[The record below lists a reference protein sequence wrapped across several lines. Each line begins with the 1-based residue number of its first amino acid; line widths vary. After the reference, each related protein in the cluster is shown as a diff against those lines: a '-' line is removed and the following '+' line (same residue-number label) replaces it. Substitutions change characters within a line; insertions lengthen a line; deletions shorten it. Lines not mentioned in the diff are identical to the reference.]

1 MRSVKEQYWR
11 YSLFVIILVL
21 GVVIFAE
28 LTPYIGGLL
37 GAMTLY
43 VLLRRQM
50 RYLTVRRRWRRSL
63 AAAVL
68 LGEAIVCFLIP
79 LSGIVWMFVDK
90 VQDFTLDPQSLIS
103 SIRHVSEQIRLRIG
117 YDLLQDSNISSMV
130 AVITRFG
137 QAFLQ
142 GIFSFG
148 VNIVMLLFV
157 LYFMLIGG
165 LRMEGYCREILP
177 FNRDVGSSVMRE
189 VHMIVRSN
197 AIGIPL
203 LAVVQGVVAFVGYL
217 VFNAPSPLFWG
228 VLTCFAT
235 IIPIF
240 GTALIWLPLA
250 GYMAL
255 TGDWGPAIGLLL
267 YGGLVVTH
275 VDNGVRFIMQKKM
288 ADTHPLV
295 TIFGVFIG
303 LSLFGFM
310 GVIFG
315 PLMLEMFVFCVNIFK
330 KKYLDG
336 TSYKQLFVP
345 EQDIQA

>member
-37 GAMTLY
+37 GAMTIY

-63 AAAVL
+63 AASVL
-68 LGEAIVCFLIP
+68 LVEAIVCFLIP

-165 LRMEGYCREILP
+165 TRMENYCRAMLP
-177 FNRDVGSSVMRE
+177 FN
-189 VHMIVRSN
+189 
-197 AIGIPL
+197 AT
-203 LAVVQGVVAFVGYL
+203 VAR
-217 VFNAPSPLFWG
+217 N
-228 VLTCFAT
+228 
-235 IIPIF
+235 
-240 GTALIWLPLA
+240 
-250 GYMAL
+250 
-255 TGDWGPAIGLLL
+255 
-267 YGGLVVTH
+267 VT
-275 VDNGVRFIMQKKM
+275 NEI
-288 ADTHPLV
+288 
-295 TIFGVFIG
+295 
-303 LSLFGFM
+303 
-310 GVIFG
+310 
-315 PLMLEMFVFCVNIFK
+315 
-330 KKYLDG
+330 
-336 TSYKQLFVP
+336 
-345 EQDIQA
+345 

>member
-37 GAMTLY
+37 GAMTIY

-63 AAAVL
+63 AASVL
-68 LGEAIVCFLIP
+68 LVEAIVCFLIP

-165 LRMEGYCREILP
+165 TRMENYCRAMLP
-177 FNRDVGSSVMRE
+177 FNATVARNVTNE
-189 VHMIVRSN
+189 IYMIVRSN

-203 LAVVQGVVAFVGYL
+203 IAVVQGSIAYAGYL
-217 VFNAPSPLFWG
+217 VCGVPSALFWG
-228 VLTCFAT
+228 VVTCFAT
-235 IIPIF
+235 ILPVV
-240 GTALIWLPLA
+240 GTALVWVPLA
-250 GYMAL
+250 AYLAVEGSWGAAVGLMA
-255 TGDWGPAIGLLL
+255 
-267 YGGLVVTH
+267 YGVLVVTQS
-275 VDNGVRFIMQKKM
+275 DNVIRFILQKRM
-288 ADTHPLV
+288 ADTHPDRKSV
-295 TIFGVFIG
+295 V
-303 LSLFGFM
+303 
-310 GVIFG
+310 
-315 PLMLEMFVFCVNIFK
+315 
-330 KKYLDG
+330 
-336 TSYKQLFVP
+336 
-345 EQDIQA
+345 